1 MTSFLSWYTISVKKN
16 NFYPYLILIACCGLI
31 AATFGFINT
40 QGLYLDSMASDLNV
54 GRGTLSLYITINF
67 LVTAILAPTFATKLR
82 DKYNIKI
89 VLAISGSIIL
99 AFYLLVPQFHNVY
112 LFYLFGFVLGV
123 TTAIF
128 GNTMVVPLLTGWFEK
143 AGTAIGISLA
153 FSGVFSMIYSPIAVN
168 LIENYGWRKAY
179 YSYALI
185 FFIVMLY
192 SIIVI
197 SKKDDK
203 VLVQKKEKSPL
214 NKELIIL
221 MGFYIGG
228 CMITSFAN
236 YMFSYAVSI
245 GLTSSQ
251 ASYLVSAVS
260 FGNLILKILFGILID
275 HFGGI
280 KTAFINC
287 LIIFIGLIGMLFA
300 NSSMYILLIIFA
312 FCIGASYAS
321 ANVVS
326 QAICA
331 DLFGKENVGK
341 TYATLSVADVVS
353 AFGATIFGSIYDLTG
368 SYYYALIIFLII
380 FLIGVAALLIDY
392 KLIQKDST
400 TSLK

>member
-89 VLAISGSIIL
+89 VLAISGSIML

-112 LFYLFGFVLGV
+112 LFYLFGFVLGI

-153 FSGVFSMIYSPIAVN
+153 FSGVFSMIYSPIAVS

-192 SIIVI
+192 SVIVI
-197 SKKDDK
+197 SKKEDK
-203 VLVQKKEKSPL
+203 VLIQKKEKSPL

-228 CMITSFAN
+228 CIITSFAN

-245 GLTSSQ
+245 GLSSCQ

-260 FGNLILKILFGILID
+260 FGNLILKVIFGILID

-287 LIIFIGLIGMLFA
+287 LLIFIGLVGMLFA

-321 ANVVS
+321 ANVIC

-341 TYATLSVADVVS
+341 TYATLSIADVVS

-368 SYYYALIIFLII
+368 SYHYALIIFLII